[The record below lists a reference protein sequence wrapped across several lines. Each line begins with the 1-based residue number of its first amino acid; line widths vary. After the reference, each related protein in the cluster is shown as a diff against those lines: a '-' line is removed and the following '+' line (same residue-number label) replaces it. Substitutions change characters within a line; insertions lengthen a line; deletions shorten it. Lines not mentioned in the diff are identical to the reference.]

1 VTRLIRLI
9 AVIAGAALLLTG
21 TSVAFAMV
29 GSNLAHHTAS
39 SQQIPLPPLA
49 DSTTLAPSTVYADD
63 GKTVLAVL
71 HASQL
76 RKPIPLKQV
85 APIMIK
91 ALLDTEDHRFYLHGG
106 FDIPST
112 IRALSHDSSSGNGLQ
127 GGSTITQQLV
137 KLTYLTPERKLSRK
151 IKEAVIADRL
161 ERTYSKDQILQAYL
175 NTIYFGNGA
184 YGIEAAAITYFNEHA
199 SQLTL
204 PQAALLA
211 GLVQNPSGYDPIL
224 QPADSRDRRE
234 QVLDRMA
241 HYNDIT
247 AAEEAKANAT
257 PLPVKVTPVPTV
269 NSDQISDYYVQEVET
284 ELLGANSPLGSTYDQ
299 RYQALFEGGLKIYT
313 NLDPTLQSQAEQT
326 IAADTPANSRG
337 FQQAMVAI
345 DPATGKVR
353 AMVGGTGVNQSHYN
367 IITQGTRQPGSGF
380 KLFTLVAALE
390 QNYSLYDTL
399 DGQSPCAIDFPTDH
413 DLVTQPAHNDEG
425 DAGAGVM
432 NLLDATA
439 LSINCAY
446 IRLAHEVGLQN
457 VISVAHSMG
466 VTATLPEFP
475 SIVIGSVAVHPIDM
489 AAAYATVADNG
500 VYHTPTFVDHIV
512 DPSGATIYKG
522 QDPGHPVMTPQVAE
536 EATLALQGVVQFG
549 TGTRAALYNRPSA
562 GKTGTTD
569 SVTDAWFNGF
579 TPQLETTVWMGDE
592 SQELP
597 MTNVGG
603 VGQVYGGTFPAQTW
617 HDFMT
622 AALANQPVI
631 DFTPPNYALFPP
643 AHYITSPGLVAAD
656 VRDHNTVYTP
666 PPPATTRPTTGTT
679 KPGNTGNPTPT
690 TAPPATSP
698 TTKPGNSPPPRQHG

>member
-1 VTRLIRLI
+1 LIRLI
-9 AVIAGAALLLTG
+9 AVIGAAALVLTG

-29 GSNLAHHTAS
+29 GNNLLHHTAT
-39 SQQIPLPPLA
+39 SQQIPLAPLA
-49 DSTTLAPSTVYADD
+49 KATTLTGSTVYADD

-71 HASQL
+71 HASEL
-76 RKPIPLKQV
+76 RKPIPLAQV
-85 APIMIK
+85 APVMIK
-91 ALLDTEDHRFYLHGG
+91 AILDTEDHRFYLHGG

-112 IRALSHDSSSGNGLQ
+112 IRALSHDSSSANGLQ

-151 IKEAVIADRL
+151 LKEAVIADRL
-161 ERTYSKDQILQAYL
+161 ERTYSKNQILQAYL

-184 YGIEAAAITYFNEHA
+184 YGIEAAANTYFNEHA

-211 GLVQNPSGYDPIL
+211 GLVQNPSGYDPIYE
-224 QPADSRDRRE
+224 PAASRDRRG
-234 QVLDRMA
+234 QVLDRMD
-241 HYNDIT
+241 HYGDIT
-247 AAEEAKANAT
+247 ATQEATANAT
-257 PLPVKVTPVPTV
+257 PLPVRVTPTPTV

-284 ELLGANSPLGSTYDQ
+284 ELLSADSPLGSTYDQ

-313 NLDPTLQSQAEQT
+313 NLDPTLQNDAEQT

-345 DPATGKVR
+345 DPTTGKVR

-367 IITQGTRQPGSGF
+367 IVTQGTRQPGSGF
-380 KLFTLVAALE
+380 KLFTLIAALE

-399 DGQSPCAIDFPTDH
+399 DGQSPCAINFPTDH
-413 DLVTQPAHNDEG
+413 DLVSQPAHNDEG
-425 DAGAGVM
+425 DAGAGAM

-457 VISVAHSMG
+457 VINVAHQMG
-466 VTATLPEFP
+466 ITAVLPQFP

-500 VYHTPTFVDHIV
+500 VYHRPTFIDHIV
-512 DPSGATIYKG
+512 DQSGTTIFKG
-522 QDPGHPVMTPQVAE
+522 TAAGQQAMTPQVAE

-549 TGTRAALYNRPSA
+549 TGTGAALYNRPAA

-579 TPQLETTVWMGDE
+579 TPQLETTVWMGSE
-592 SQELP
+592 SGETP

-603 VGQVYGGTFPAQTW
+603 VGQVYGGTFPAHTW
-617 HDFMT
+617 RDFMT
-622 AALANQPVI
+622 RALANQPVI
-631 DFTPPNYALFPP
+631 GFQAPNPALFPP
-643 AHYITSPGLVAAD
+643 ARYVTSPGLVADD
-656 VRDHNTVYTP
+656 VLDHNSVYVPPPVRPRSVAPPPAGATPTPTPTP
-666 PPPATTRPTTGTT
+666 PPTKPPATT
-679 KPGNTGNPTPT
+679 
-690 TAPPATSP
+690 P
-698 TTKPGNSPPPRQHG
+698 TTKPPKRHG